1 MNIHEAMMA
10 RTKERPFIT
19 RESWEKIVVFMEMDK
34 GIYIQPTD
42 TPEGCLFYGPAK
54 KVRAVGGSQQ
64 QRTLSQQTGKRQ
76 REVDTK

>member
-42 TPEGCLFYGPAK
+42 TPEGCLFYGP
-54 KVRAVGGSQQ
+54 SQKGPRRGWQ
-64 QRTLSQQTGKRQ
+64 PTETDLMATDWETTAG
-76 REVDTK
+76 D